1 MRSLWRM
8 IASRWLGGQGSPALT
23 DDSGLV
29 DLLLTGETDRA
40 PPAFRV
46 SRQSAVSHRV
56 LMAGQ
61 EADPANSQAVPA
73 PVIVEKSDTGGRK

>member
-23 DDSGLV
+23 DDSGLI
-29 DLLLTGETDRA
+29 DLLLTGETERA
-40 PPAFRV
+40 PSAFRV

-56 LMAGQ
+56 LMVGQ
-61 EADPANSQAVPA
+61 TDPASPQAVSA
-73 PVIVEKSDTGGRK
+73 PGIVEKSDTGGRK

>member
-23 DDSGLV
+23 DDSGLL
-29 DLLLTGETDRA
+29 DLLLTAESARA
-40 PPAFRV
+40 RPAFRV

-56 LMAGQ
+56 LMARQ
-61 EADPANSQAVPA
+61 ETDPADPAPA
-73 PVIVEKSDTGGRK
+73 IVEKSDSGSRR

>member
-23 DDSGLV
+23 DDSGLL
-29 DLLLTGETDRA
+29 DLLLAGERA
-40 PPAFRV
+40 RARPAFRV

-56 LMAGQ
+56 LMAQQ
-61 EADPANSQAVPA
+61 EPDPANPE
-73 PVIVEKSDTGGRK
+73 PVIVEKSDGGGRR